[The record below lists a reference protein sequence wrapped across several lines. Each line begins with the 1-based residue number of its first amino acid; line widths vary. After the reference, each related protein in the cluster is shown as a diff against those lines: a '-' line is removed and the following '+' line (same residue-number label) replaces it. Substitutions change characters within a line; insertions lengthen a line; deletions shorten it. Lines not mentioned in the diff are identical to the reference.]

1 MTADF
6 QVRDKRYHAEIR
18 PGDKTEDEKFQLYSV
33 AVGGQNAGAVEG
45 TLKVTPQALELAG
58 KRASQEGGSAEDW
71 LARGCAKSLAAEVL
85 IRKLK
90 PQFSFIVDHRWIQE
104 L

>member
-1 MTADF
+1 MRADF
-6 QVRDKRYHAEIR
+6 QVRDKTYHAEIR
-18 PGDKTEDEKFQLYSV
+18 PGEKTEDEKFQLYSV
-33 AVGGQNAGAVEG
+33 AVSGQNGAVEG
-45 TLKVTPQALELAG
+45 TLKVTPQALDLAG
-58 KRASQEGGSAEDW
+58 KRASQEGGSAEEW
-71 LARGCAKSLAAEVL
+71 LARGVAKSLAAEVL